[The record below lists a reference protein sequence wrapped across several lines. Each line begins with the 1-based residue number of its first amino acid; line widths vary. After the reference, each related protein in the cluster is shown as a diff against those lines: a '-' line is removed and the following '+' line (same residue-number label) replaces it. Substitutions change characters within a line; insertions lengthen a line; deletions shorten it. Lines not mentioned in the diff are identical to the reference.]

1 MVDFKKG
8 MNNMIPKYIDNLLIR
23 RKKLAMQLMDVSS
36 KIDEYCE
43 KIGVDMMDSSNSVL
57 TDVTIYCEPWTAYT
71 NTKRAIEMALA
82 ERKHHNENK
91 N

>member
-1 MVDFKKG
+1 MKTMKINEFTTW
-8 MNNMIPKYIDNLLIR
+8 
-23 RKKLAMQLMDVSS
+23 SS
-36 KIDEYCE
+36 KWLSLKINQYSE
-43 KIGVDMMDSSNSVL
+43 KIGVDMMNSSNSVL